1 MDNIKN
7 RKRKRTNNCFGFTCI
22 HNPNFTWF
30 EGAAC
35 SVYDATVNGYVLA
48 KIQNVD
54 QVGTTKCLIKLK
66 ASNGYRTI
74 EHHINDV
81 QTAFLK
87 DDRVFVN
94 LQLQVDKNTTTWT
107 QFVGT
112 IRHQVKTSVWTVKFD
127 DDGKTLP
134 CEGKNITHENP
145 NFVRSTTA
153 KVNLTPLKINFH
165 VPSQDQK
172 IRKINAN
179 ADNKEKITNLVD
191 ELRADGFNIDGSQW
205 SIRRTTSKNPACYK
219 YVDPRGQEYRSRLEI
234 FRSCS
239 AGTLN
244 FALIDTDPKA
254 AALPLNISTSPQKAG
269 IAMGTE
275 RIEMDATKPMGI
287 RVGTKNIST
296 TDGEKQVLFI
306 SSVSADSQC
315 NHLNNYAVTHV
326 DDIPMFDD
334 DRSFAGKDFV
344 ARVKMLSS
352 STRKSFPVTFAR
364 QSWLLH
370 HWASLKEQ
378 KRKQEEKRIQDNL
391 KIKQKKDAAA
401 AAKVA
406 AAAANVSK
414 AKVSSSSSSSKFLF
428 YTTLQSVF
436 VLFLA
441 FIITI

>member
-112 IRHQVKTSVWTVKFD
+112 IRQQVKTSVWTVKFD

-134 CEGKNITHENP
+134 CEGKDITHENP

-234 FRSCS
+234 FRACT

-254 AALPLNISTSPQKAG
+254 AALPLNISTSPQKKGLATS
-269 IAMGTE
+269 IV

-334 DRSFAGKDFV
+334 ERSFAGKDFV